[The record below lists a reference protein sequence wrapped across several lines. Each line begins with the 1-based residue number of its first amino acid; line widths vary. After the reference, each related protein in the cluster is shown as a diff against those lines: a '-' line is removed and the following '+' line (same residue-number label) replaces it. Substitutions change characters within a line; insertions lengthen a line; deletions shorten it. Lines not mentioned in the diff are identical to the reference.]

1 MGKPGFPSRYRRMWR
16 NTVLSVSAVCLV
28 PLVTITVVNYYM
40 YYRSFRHE
48 ITQPIER
55 IAAITK
61 RYLESFL
68 EERIAAAQY
77 IVSREQ
83 AKDLYD
89 PEVLES
95 ILGRMKDSFGG
106 IIDIGVVDSDGI
118 MQAYAGPYDLTNKS
132 DRDQDWF
139 NKAVA
144 RDVYVSDVFLGH
156 RNLPHF
162 IIAVNRREP
171 GSQPLIFRSTIDTD
185 GIIRQIR
192 VTGPTSDFDA
202 FLINRSGLLQTPSRL
217 YGEALNSF
225 PGDIPA
231 FKDSPVLVEEVMVKD
246 QAYFMGSAA
255 IEGSPFIFVILAGQ
269 KTLMSGWFV
278 YQREMLAFL
287 MFSVVAILLIIMWVT
302 TGWVRQLRR
311 ADLQREASIHNAEH
325 TNRLA
330 SIGRLAAGVAHEINN
345 PLAIINEKAGL
356 ISDILARNTGCGP
369 EGKTA
374 GQTSMILKSVER
386 CSEITRRLLGFARHM
401 DTSHESIEV
410 DALIREVL
418 GFLEKEASFRDI
430 RIEMTVSDSL
440 PTVCSDK
447 GQMQQLFLNVIN
459 NAFDAMDKG
468 GCLRI
473 DIRGLEPDRV
483 SVKIADDGIGISK
496 DDMENIFEPFFT
508 TKKSQGTGLGLS
520 ITYGI
525 VQKLNGTIEV
535 ESEVGKGTC
544 SRSPCRSTNPR
555 CRSLPMNDTFRVL
568 IVDDEVDLLS
578 TLVEEARI
586 PGD

>member
-1 MGKPGFPSRYRRMWR
+1 MGGLFQKFIFSGAKAGKSGFPFRYRRMWR
-16 NTVLSVSAVCLV
+16 NTVLAVSAVCLV
-28 PLVTITVVNYYM
+28 PLLTITGVNYYM

-48 ITQPIER
+48 TIQPIER
-55 IAAITK
+55 IAAITQ

-83 AKDLYD
+83 AEDLYD
-89 PEVLES
+89 PEVLNS
-95 ILGRMKDSFGG
+95 ILVRMKDSFGG

-118 MQAYAGPYDLTNKS
+118 MQAYAGPYDLDGKS

-139 NKAVA
+139 NKAVE

-162 IIAVNRREP
+162 IIAVNRRDP
-171 GSQPLIFRSTIDTD
+171 AGQSLIFRATIDTD

-192 VTGPTSDFDA
+192 VAGPTSDFDA

-217 YGEALNSF
+217 YGEALNTF

-231 FKDSPVLVEEVMVKD
+231 FKDSPVLVDEVMVGN
-246 QAYFMGSAA
+246 QVYFMGSAA
-255 IEGSPFIFVILAGQ
+255 IEGSPFIFVILVGQ

-278 YQREMLAFL
+278 YQSEMLAFL
-287 MFSVVAILLIIMWVT
+287 VVSVVAILLIIMWVT
-302 TGWVRQLRR
+302 TGWVRQLRQ

-356 ISDILARNTGCGP
+356 ISDILGATPEAAQREKLLAQTG
-369 EGKTA
+369 
-374 GQTSMILKSVER
+374 MILKSVNR

-430 RIEMTVSDSL
+430 RIEITVSDSL

-473 DIRGLEPDRV
+473 DIRDLEPDRV

-508 TKKSQGTGLGLS
+508 TKKSKGTGLGLS

-525 VQKLNGTIEV
+525 VQKLNGTIAV

-544 SRSPCRSTNPR
+544 FTIT
-555 CRSLPMNDTFRVL
+555 LPVNQPTQQ
-568 IVDDEVDLLS
+568 EPAN
-578 TLVEEARI
+578 E
-586 PGD
+586 

>member
-1 MGKPGFPSRYRRMWR
+1 LGGLFQKFIFSGATVGKTGFRSRYRRMWR
-16 NTVLSVSAVCLV
+16 NTVLTVSAVCLV
-28 PLVTITVVNYYM
+28 PLLTITGVNYYL
-40 YYRSFRHE
+40 YNRSFRHE

-83 AKDLYD
+83 AEDLND
-89 PEVLES
+89 PEVLKS

-106 IIDIGVVDSDGI
+106 IIDIGVVDSGGI
-118 MQAYAGPYDLTNKS
+118 MQAYAGPYDLDGKS
-132 DRDQDWF
+132 GRDQDWF
-139 NKAVA
+139 NKAVQ

-162 IIAVNRREP
+162 IIAVNRRDAS
-171 GSQPLIFRSTIDTD
+171 GRSLIFRSTIDTE
-185 GIIRQIR
+185 GIIRQIH
-192 VTGPTSDFDA
+192 VAGPTSDYDA
-202 FLINRSGLLQTPSRL
+202 FLINPSGLLQTPSRL
-217 YGEALNSF
+217 YGEALDSF

-231 FKDSPVLVEEVMVKD
+231 HKDRPVLVEEVVVED

-255 IEGSPFIFVILAGQ
+255 IEGSPFIFVILVGQ
-269 KTLMSGWFV
+269 KALMSGWLV

-287 MFSVVAILLIIMWVT
+287 VVSVVAILLIIMWVT
-302 TGWVRQLRR
+302 TGWVRQLRQ
-311 ADLQREASIHNAEH
+311 ADLQREATIHSVEH

-330 SIGRLAAGVAHEINN
+330 SIGRLAAGIAHEINN

-356 ISDILARNTGCGP
+356 IADILGSTPEAAQREKLLLQTG
-369 EGKTA
+369 
-374 GQTSMILKSVER
+374 MILKSVTR
-386 CSEITRRLLGFARHM
+386 CSEITRRLLGFARHL

-430 RIEMTVSDSL
+430 RIEITVSDSL
-440 PTVCSDK
+440 PTVLSDK

-459 NAFDAMDKG
+459 NAFDAMEKG
-468 GCLRI
+468 GHLRI
-473 DIRGLEPDRV
+473 DISDLKPDRV

-525 VQKLNGTIEV
+525 VQKLHGTIEV

-544 SRSPCRSTNPR
+544 FTIT
-555 CRSLPMNDTFRVL
+555 LPVNQP
-568 IVDDEVDLLS
+568 
-578 TLVEEARI
+578 TLQEPTDA
-586 PGD
+586 